1 MAPALSV
8 LHHFASQT
16 PIKEEVALPRIV
28 RTTVWVPE
36 SPPSR
41 DPNATPL
48 MEEVQKSGGTEN
60 FDTSPWQREPPPGLD
75 RTPTYDETRNP
86 AWEAYHR
93 ARIQKDLAPEL
104 HEAQHKLWAH
114 FFDGPAANTRSKKA
128 AQQPQQRG

>member
-1 MAPALSV
+1 MGARKPAV
-8 LHHFASQT
+8 ARPERHPADGGGA
-16 PIKEEVALPRIV
+16 EVR
-28 RTTVWVPE
+28 R
-36 SPPSR
+36 
-41 DPNATPL
+41 
-48 MEEVQKSGGTEN
+48 TEN

-75 RTPTYDETRNP
+75 RTPTYEETRNP

-93 ARIQKDLAPEL
+93 ARIQKALAPEL